1 MKGYLNN
8 EEATKEAF
16 DQARAKAFGIAHVGL
31 ANVCSGLRVYTDAE
45 RLETCESDAG

>member
-16 DQARAKAFGIAHVGL
+16 DQARAKTGGITHVGF
-31 ANVCSGLRVYTDAE
+31 AIHAYGTVGAKQMPRV
-45 RLETCESDAG
+45 